1 MNNLFYN
8 QPMEFKEFTAGPND
22 DGKKLVKI
30 IKIILESKKQ
40 QSSPYSIIRKR
51 LVRVNDKKA
60 DESLTIKAN
69 DKIQIAAFLLEGTKE
84 NHPDMANQS
93 ESTRTLEKMT
103 VFRNDHILIANKPS
117 GMNVQKANGT
127 DKALNQIV
135 GEAYTEKDNS
145 ITFTPGPLNRIDRNT
160 SGLVVFSQSMEGAR
174 WFSQVLQEHKIE
186 KTYLGIILG
195 KFGKLNTKSRL
206 VNMIETTETSGRES
220 KFQTVGVYSENTDG
234 PMLKKAVTII
244 TPLSYGL
251 YRGKDIT
258 LCRFNIETGRKHQ
271 IRAQSSHAGYPL
283 LFDTAYGA
291 FAERN
296 RTFFLHAF
304 RMSLPDNKLG
314 VPETIECQPDENFMQ
329 FVKQSFTNI
338 DFGSII

>member
-1 MNNLFYN
+1 
-8 QPMEFKEFTAGPND
+8 MEFKEFTAGPDD

-30 IKIILESKKQ
+30 IRVILESKKQ
-40 QSSPYSIIRKR
+40 LSSPYSIIRKR
-51 LVRVNDKKA
+51 LVKVNDKKT
-60 DESLTIKAN
+60 DETQIIRTN
-69 DKIQIAAFLLEGTKE
+69 DKIKIASFLLEGTQE
-84 NHPDMANQS
+84 NQPGMTDQD
-93 ESTRTLEKMT
+93 ESTKTLEKIT
-103 VFRNDHILIANKPS
+103 VFRNDHILITNKPS

-135 GEAYTEKDNS
+135 EEACTKKDNS
-145 ITFTPGPLNRIDRNT
+145 LTFTPGPLNRIDRNT

-174 WFSQVLQEHKIE
+174 WFSQVLQEHKVE

-195 KFGKLNTKSRL
+195 KFGKLNIKTRL
-206 VNMIETTETSGRES
+206 VNMIETIETSGRES

-244 TPLSYGL
+244 TPLSYGR
-251 YRGKDIT
+251 YGKKDIT

-291 FAERN
+291 FAEKN

-304 RMSLPDNKLG
+304 RMTFPDNSLG
-314 VPETIECQPDENFMQ
+314 VPESIECQPDENFIQ

-338 DFGSII
+338 DFGFII